1 MNFKLSNVTILTLK
15 PLVGFIV
22 LIFSFAMDFNM
33 LVFPALSKPNIK
45 TFASIA
51 FFFIFVCEIK
61 LSLINKKIYYD

>member
-1 MNFKLSNVTILTLK
+1 
-15 PLVGFIV
+15 
-22 LIFSFAMDFNM
+22 MDFNM

-51 FFFIFVCEIK
+51 FFFFEFEIK